1 MMGAAGALCCLL
13 AGTAAGSWL
22 RDRRLKRAQTLC
34 TEMEAIGGMRLLLE
48 QERLGLPELLEESA
62 RYAVGDS
69 GERVAERLT
78 ATARALEQEPLL
90 GVEQAY
96 RQACAR
102 SPIPWER
109 QEERDAM
116 EALFMQLGS
125 GTAAMRAQAA
135 AACLRRLKP
144 LAQAAREGAEASGK
158 LCMQLGVLLGLM
170 AGIALW

>member
-13 AGTAAGSWL
+13 TGTAAGSWL

-34 TEMEAIGGMRLLLE
+34 TEMEAIGGMRLL
-48 QERLGLPELLEESA
+48 
-62 RYAVGDS
+62 
-69 GERVAERLT
+69 
-78 ATARALEQEPLL
+78 LEQEPLL